1 MDTDNDLSHEEM
13 PGGDYMRLEFY
24 DGTRVAERLDYYLN
38 TERLAKPLQ
47 HGRLKCVACGATVGL
62 ENLLTTFWEKTW
74 FSRWFWG
81 RGRCRSYCNKPDCA
95 AEYEAWKAM
104 RRK

>member
-1 MDTDNDLSHEEM
+1 MDTDNERSRDKTSDD
-13 PGGDYMRLEFY
+13 DYMRFEFD
-24 DGTRVAERLDYYLN
+24 DGTRVVERLGYYLN
-38 TERLAKPLQ
+38 KERLAKPLQ
-47 HGRLKCVACGATVGL
+47 RGMLKCVACGATVRM
-62 ENLLTTFWEKTW
+62 ENLLTAFWKKTW